1 MFIDINN
8 ADNFY
13 IYNNHVDKLF
23 FQGEEIWPNWTNF
36 KGRPLTIEP
45 ISTGGT
51 LTVTVYKSSSNY
63 ARYSKDLSTWTDLTN
78 GDNYINVNSGEK
90 VYLRSIG
97 SSYTSGAFSIDNI
110 NTDFYY
116 KVSGNILSL
125 VYGDDFNG
133 QEYID
138 RRGSTPQYQ
147 SLALYGGCSL
157 FKNSTTLLYANN
169 LYISGYVLQ
178 YYQLNQD
185 DPVST
190 YVVTPF
196 DFSSFFEGCTSL
208 LLPPILWV
216 LDRNNLPHN
225 ATDVIFYGSYNSM
238 FKNCNSLLR
247 APYIPTGFCTAI
259 SGQAGS
265 SLAQVYKYSN
275 MFENCTS
282 ITSVNDLNEWKFESD
297 GYQRMI
303 YATEMFKGCT
313 SLTTAPK
320 LPKLRSPYLLF
331 TGMFKS
337 CTSLT
342 TAPDIDVE
350 IISNHAGLT
359 EMFSGCSN
367 LNYVKCLATEINQD
381 GMYNWLYGVSP
392 TGTFVKDAN
401 TTWPTGDSGIPSG
414 WTVINV

>member
-1 MFIDINN
+1 MVLDINN
-8 ADNFY
+8 TDDFY

-45 ISTGGT
+45 TSTGGT
-51 LTVTVYKSSSNY
+51 LTVHVSKSGNNY

-90 VYLRSIG
+90 VYLRSTGITATYG
-97 SSYTSGAFSIDNI
+97 FSIYNI

-147 SLALYGGCSL
+147 SLALYGGHSL

-169 LYISGYVLQ
+169 LYLNGYVLQ

-185 DPVST
+185 DPIST
-190 YVVTPF
+190 YVVEPF

-208 LLPPILWV
+208 ILPPILWV
-216 LDRNNLPHN
+216 LDRNNLPQN
-225 ATDVIFYGSYNSM
+225 ATDVICYGSYTGM

-247 APYIPTGFCTAI
+247 APHIPTGFCTWIA
-259 SGQAGS
+259 GGGGS
-265 SLAQVYKYSN
+265 SSYNQVFKYSN

-282 ITSVNDLNEWKFESD
+282 ITSVNDLNEGKFDSD
-297 GYQRMI
+297 GYQRML
-303 YATEMFKGCT
+303 YASEMFKGCT

-320 LPKLRSPYLLF
+320 LPKIKSSYL
-331 TGMFKS
+331 TYNSMFKG

-342 TAPDIDVE
+342 TVPDIDVE
-350 IISNHAGLT
+350 IIGIIGLR

-367 LNYVKCLATEINQD
+367 LNYVKCLATETNID
-381 GMYNWLYGVSP
+381 GTYDWLYGVSP
-392 TGTFVKDAN
+392 TGTFVKKSGV
-401 TTWPTGDSGIPSG
+401 TWPTGDHGIPSG
-414 WTVINV
+414 WTVINA

>member
-1 MFIDINN
+1 MVLDINN
-8 ADNFY
+8 ADDFY

-51 LTVTVYKSSSNY
+51 LTVHVSKSGNNY
-63 ARYSKDLSTWTDLTN
+63 ARYSKDLSTWTDLTS

-97 SSYTSGAFSIDNI
+97 QSNSAFSITNI

-125 VYGDDFNG
+125 VYGDDFDG

-147 SLALYGGCSL
+147 SLTLYGGYNL

-169 LYISGYVLQ
+169 LYISSYVLQ
-178 YYQLNQD
+178 HYQLNQD

-190 YVVTPF
+190 YAVTPF

-208 LLPPILWV
+208 ILPPILWV
-216 LDRNNLPHN
+216 LDRNNLPYN
-225 ATDVIFYGSYNSM
+225 VTDVICCGSYNSM

-247 APYIPTGFCTAI
+247 APYIPTGFCTWIAT
-259 SGQAGS
+259 GFGS
-265 SLAQVYKYSN
+265 SYNQVYKYSN

-282 ITSVNDLNEWKFESD
+282 ITSANDLNEGKFDGD
-297 GYQRMI
+297 GYQRML
-303 YATEMFKGCT
+303 YASEMFKGCTSLMVAPKLPKIKSSYLTFNGMFKGCT
-313 SLTTAPK
+313 SLTTV
-320 LPKLRSPYLLF
+320 
-331 TGMFKS
+331 
-337 CTSLT
+337 
-342 TAPDIDVE
+342 PDIDVE
-350 IISNHAGLT
+350 IIGTIGLR

-367 LNYVKCLATEINQD
+367 LNYVKCLATEINQA
-381 GMYNWLYGVSP
+381 GMENWLYGVSP

-401 TTWPTGDSGIPSG
+401 TTWPSGDSGIPSG
-414 WTVINV
+414 WTVINN